1 MSNYIIIHE
10 TKFECRPSC
19 NTVEDISKTYE
30 SKEKALRIAKSLT
43 EIARDKDKQGVSYK
57 VYIKLGGQD
66 WQSNQKLNLG
76 VC

>member
-10 TKFECRPSC
+10 TRFECRPSW

-66 WQSNQKLNLG
+66 
-76 VC
+76 

>member
-10 TKFECRPSC
+10 TKFECRPSW

-43 EIARDKDKQGVSYK
+43 EIAR
-57 VYIKLGGQD
+57 
-66 WQSNQKLNLG
+66 
-76 VC
+76 